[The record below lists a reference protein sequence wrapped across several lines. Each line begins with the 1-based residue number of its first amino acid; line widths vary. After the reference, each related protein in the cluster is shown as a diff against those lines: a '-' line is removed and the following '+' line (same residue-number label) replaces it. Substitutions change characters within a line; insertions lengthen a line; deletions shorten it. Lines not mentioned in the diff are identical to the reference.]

1 MTSNVEASAGDQ
13 QPAVDDHMIQPR
25 SDSLAS
31 LLGTVKSLESQH
43 IELLRE
49 KIDHLEKQL
58 NESRKSLEDRGS
70 VEKRADD
77 ASGSDNKDGKATKEN
92 PEAGDRVEA
101 SNTAENEKAT
111 STQRVR
117 YIKRI
122 IAPETDPKDEVVMR
136 KDIIDPQRVEH
147 EDENANNWVVSWRRT
162 YKKEEN
168 EAGKLT
174 LLIESKR
181 LRAVLKDV
189 IEGHVGVSFD
199 TEQVELEPPYSIV
212 FHHTHKLREYG
223 QRNPRLPPETLEE
236 IDILLHEVQN
246 EPQQRTQRSDAQSL
260 SVNGEITFD
269 LLWTLYYPGQLVS
282 APVQVGGERH
292 DHICLLTYCSTE
304 NSDLSKIS
312 VRLDLESIDYDGNQF
327 RSIEHTV
334 NIKSFKGPKAISE
347 LEVVPLPYYK
357 NSKGLRFSNYSRK
370 LLMNLR
376 RRRPRRSQSSIEKE
390 RQKICRDCNCGDGR
404 ETFQLQGRNGLRRPS
419 GDGR

>member
-1 MTSNVEASAGDQ
+1 MTSNIARDDQ
-13 QPAVDDHMIQPR
+13 PIADNHMIQPKN
-25 SDSLAS
+25 DSLAS
-31 LLGTVKSLESQH
+31 YLGTMKSLELQH

-49 KIDHLEKQL
+49 KIFHLEKQL
-58 NESRKSLEDRGS
+58 KESRKSLEDRGS
-70 VEKRADD
+70 VEQRADE
-77 ASGSDNKDGKATKEN
+77 ASGLENKDGKATEEK
-92 PEAGDRVEA
+92 PDAGDRVEA
-101 SNTAENEKAT
+101 SNPENEKAI

-122 IAPETDPKDEVVMR
+122 IAPETDPKDEVVVR
-136 KDIIDPQRVEH
+136 KDIIDPKRVEH
-147 EDENANNWVVSWRRT
+147 EDENADNWVVSWRRT

-212 FHHTHKLREYG
+212 FHHTNKLREYG
-223 QRNPRLPPETLEE
+223 QRNPQSPPETLEE

-260 SVNGEITFD
+260 SINGEITFD

-304 NSDLSKIS
+304 NSDLSKTS

-347 LEVVPLPYYK
+347 LEVVPLRYYK
-357 NSKGLRFSNYSRK
+357 NSKGLRSSNYSKK
-370 LLMNLR
+370 LLKNFR
-376 RRRPRRSQSSIEKE
+376 RK
-390 RQKICRDCNCGDGR
+390 
-404 ETFQLQGRNGLRRPS
+404 
-419 GDGR
+419 